1 MMQSNHQEAKKELG
15 TVQRPSPSAA
25 EQLRLRPSVWAGACF
40 CLFLLLYSVTS
51 RADVQVSDEAAI
63 LATGV
68 ALDTN
73 GVLYIDS
80 LQWLQGAVNIGQVG
94 NGQHLYAKYFPGNV
108 LGSALLYRLAA
119 SPNDR
124 PYSWGTRDF
133 GYHVIAPSQ
142 AGVHFALRLDAWL
155 GALGVTMLFLQA
167 RRLYGLSAAVLTAL
181 LIGIGSDWWYQSRG
195 FFSEVGAGAL
205 MMAALYFADA
215 EKPYW
220 CSLALGVSLLFRP
233 TNLLAAPIWVYS
245 LRKRKPSDLIA
256 GLLLVACLAAL
267 AYYNWARFGS
277 ATDFGYGSETFNG
290 SILVGLAGVLFS
302 PGRSVFLYSPIVVM
316 AVLGGRWMY
325 TSDRPR
331 VLLIM
336 GVASAYIVSVAAW
349 QTWWGGKAWGSRL
362 LTPVLPLLGVLVAAT
377 VDRALRTRA
386 RGLMSAIALLG
397 VAGLAVQLLTLTAN
411 PVVVLDSYLNSGYA
425 TYAESILSPSK
436 NWLALQLRNLP
447 NSTPCTI
454 DAYSLRTL
462 FAQCR

>member
-1 MMQSNHQEAKKELG
+1 MGKERR
-15 TVQRPSPSAA
+15 TVQPLSASAA
-25 EQLRLRPSVWAGACF
+25 EQPALRPALWAGACF
-40 CLFLLLYSVTS
+40 CLFLLLYSLTS

-73 GVLYIDS
+73 GVLYVDS
-80 LQWLQGAVNIGQVG
+80 LQWLQDSVNIGQVG

-119 SPNDR
+119 LPNDR
-124 PYSWGTRDF
+124 PYIWGTSDF

-142 AGVHFALRLDAWL
+142 AGVHFALRLNAWL
-155 GALGVTMLFLQA
+155 GALGMTMLFLQA
-167 RRLYGLSAAVLTAL
+167 RRLYGLSTAILTAL
-181 LIGIGSDWWYQSRG
+181 LIGVGSDWWYQSRG
-195 FFSEVGAGAL
+195 FFSELGAGAL
-205 MMAALYFADA
+205 MMSALYFADA

-220 CSLALGVSLLFRP
+220 CSLALGISLLFRP
-233 TNLLAAPIWVYS
+233 TNLLAVPIWIYS
-245 LRKRKPSDLIA
+245 LQKRKPSDLLA
-256 GLLLVACLAAL
+256 GLFLVAGLAAL
-267 AYYNWARFGS
+267 AYYNWLRFGS
-277 ATDFGYGSETFNG
+277 AMDFGYGSEAFKA
-290 SILVGLAGVLFS
+290 SILVGLAGALFS
-302 PGRSVFLYSPIVVM
+302 PGRSLFLYSPILVM
-316 AVLGGRWMY
+316 AILGGRWTY
-325 TSDRPR
+325 TADKRR
-331 VLLIM
+331 ALLMI
-336 GVASAYIVSVAAW
+336 GVAGSYILAVAAW

-362 LTPVLPLLGVLVAAT
+362 LTPVVPLLGVLVAAT

-386 RGLMSAIALLG
+386 HGLMSAIAILG
-397 VAGLAVQLLTLTAN
+397 TAGLGVQLLTLTAN

-447 NSTPCTI
+447 NTSPCTI